1 MTNEQPWM
9 QPGEEDTLPDQP
21 VRHVPGARHTPERT
35 GRFVAP
41 DVDEAQ
47 AGTQGEPPSL
57 QVRGEDQR
65 HGGR

>member
-9 QPGEEDTLPDQP
+9 RPGGGDTLPDQP
-21 VRHVPGARHTPERT
+21 ARYAPGAHHTPERT
-35 GRFVAP
+35 GRFGAP

-47 AGTQGEPPSL
+47 AGTQGEPPRL